1 MAASLIRKF
10 TKWFFIALNIFGC
23 IVFLL
28 SCLSPI
34 FSPVEWT
41 LSGFLALALPY
52 LAITL
57 IFSVIFWLVVK
68 PLMALVPLIT
78 LVIGFKQ
85 LSVAFAWHPGNS
97 FNKERS
103 TDSSLRIIT
112 WNVRGM
118 YGISNSSYTQKRN
131 REEIAASINKLD
143 ADIVC
148 LQEFNN
154 STANPNEG
162 KNNIGLFTGKYPFYF
177 FSRDYNNQNHLY
189 YGGTILFSRYPIV
202 DTGKIKFPG
211 YYAESLI
218 YADIL
223 KGKDTVR
230 VFTTHLQSFQFSP
243 DDYAQIEK
251 LTEPDS
257 AALAA
262 SETIYSKMQLAFTRR
277 AVQANIIKKTTE
289 LSPYPSIVC
298 GDFNDVPNS
307 YTYFHI
313 RGNRQDA
320 FLATSFG
327 IGRSYN
333 AIAPTLRIDYIL
345 PDENFKINQFDLVDE
360 GLSDHHM
367 LVSDLSLKK

>member
-1 MAASLIRKF
+1 MIGSFIRKF
-10 TKWFFIALNIFGC
+10 IKWFFISLNILGC

-28 SCLSPI
+28 ACLSP
-34 FSPVEWT
+34 FVSPAQWG
-41 LSGFLALALPY
+41 LSGFLALAVPY
-52 LAITL
+52 LAVLL
-57 IFSVIFWLVVK
+57 IFSVIFWLVAK
-68 PLMALVPLIT
+68 PAVALMPIIT
-78 LVIGFKQ
+78 LLIGFKQ
-85 LSVAFAWHPGNS
+85 LSVVFAWHPLNT
-97 FNKERS
+97 FKKERAG
-103 TDSSLRIIT
+103 DSSLRIVT

-131 REEIAASINKLD
+131 REEIAASVNKLN
-143 ADIVC
+143 ADVVC

-154 STANPNEG
+154 STANPHEG
-162 KNNIGLFTGKYPFYF
+162 KNNIGLFTGNCPYYF

-189 YGGTILFSRYPIV
+189 YGGTILFSKYPII

-211 YYAESLI
+211 DYAESLI

-223 KGKDTVR
+223 KGRDTVR
-230 VFTTHLQSFQFSP
+230 IFTTHLQSFQFSP
-243 DDYAQIEK
+243 DDYASIQKIK
-251 LTEPDS
+251 EPDS
-257 AALAA
+257 AVLAA
-262 SETIYSKMQLAFTRR
+262 SENIYSKMQIAFVRR
-277 AVQANIIKKTTE
+277 TAQAVLVRTNADK
-289 LSPYPSIVC
+289 SPYPSVIC

-327 IGRSYN
+327 LGRSYN

-345 PDENFKINQFDLVDE
+345 PDERFKINQLDLVDE

-367 LVSDLSLKK
+367 LVTDLILKK